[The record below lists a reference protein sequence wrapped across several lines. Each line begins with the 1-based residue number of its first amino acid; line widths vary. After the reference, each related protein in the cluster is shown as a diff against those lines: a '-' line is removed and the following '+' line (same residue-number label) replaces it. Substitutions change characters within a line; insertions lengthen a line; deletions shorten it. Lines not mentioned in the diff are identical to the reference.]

1 MLTNRHKRQ
10 VGKMYIAIID
20 YKMGNIKSVENS
32 FKKAGARIEVTNDPE
47 KIKNASAVILPG
59 VGAYREGFNNLK
71 EMDLIKPI
79 YESIEKKPFLGI
91 CLGMQLLFEY
101 SLEDGKNNGLGIFK
115 GFVGKIPPGVK
126 IPHIGWNQIEINK
139 ESELLK
145 GTKQGENF
153 YFVHSYHVIPED
165 KSIISSI
172 TDYGTSIVASIE
184 KDNIF
189 GFQFHPEK
197 SSTCG
202 QQLIRNFINLAE
214 RKR

>member
-1 MLTNRHKRQ
+1 
-10 VGKMYIAIID
+10 MYIAIID

-32 FKKAGARIEVTNDPE
+32 FKKAGARIEVTSDPE

-59 VGAYREGFNNLK
+59 VGAYRDAFKNLK

-79 YESIEKKPFLGI
+79 YESIENKPFLGI
-91 CLGMQLLFEY
+91 CIGMQLLFEY
-101 SLEDGKNNGLGIFK
+101 SLEGGKNKGLGVFK
-115 GFVGKIPPGVK
+115 GFVGRIPPGVK
-126 IPHIGWNQIEINK
+126 IPHIGWNQIEIK
-139 ESELLK
+139 KKSKLFK
-145 GTKQGENF
+145 DIKQGENF

-172 TDYGTSIVASIE
+172 TDHGTSIVASIE
-184 KDNIF
+184 QDNVF

-202 QQLIRNFINLAE
+202 QQLIRNFIDLVGGE
-214 RKR
+214 R

>member
-1 MLTNRHKRQ
+1 
-10 VGKMYIAIID
+10 MYIAIID

-32 FKKAGARIEVTNDPE
+32 FKKAGARIEVTSDPE

-59 VGAYREGFNNLK
+59 VGAYRDAFKNLK

-79 YESIEKKPFLGI
+79 YESIENKPFLGI
-91 CLGMQLLFEY
+91 CIGMQLLFEY
-101 SLEDGKNNGLGIFK
+101 SLEGGKNKGLGVFK
-115 GFVGKIPPGVK
+115 GFVGRIPPGVK
-126 IPHIGWNQIEINK
+126 IPHIGWNQIEIK
-139 ESELLK
+139 KKSKLFK
-145 GTKQGENF
+145 DIKQGENF

-172 TDYGTSIVASIE
+172 TDHGTSIVASIE
-184 KDNIF
+184 QDNVF

-202 QQLIRNFINLAE
+202 QQIIRNFIDLAGGE
-214 RKR
+214 R

>member
-1 MLTNRHKRQ
+1 
-10 VGKMYIAIID
+10 MYIAIID

-32 FKKAGARIEVTNDPE
+32 FKKAGARIEVTSDPE

-59 VGAYREGFNNLK
+59 VGAYRDAFKNLK

-79 YESIEKKPFLGI
+79 YESIENKPFLGI
-91 CLGMQLLFEY
+91 CMGMQLLFEY
-101 SLEDGKNNGLGIFK
+101 SLEGGKNKGLGVFK
-115 GFVGKIPPGVK
+115 GFVGRIPPGVK
-126 IPHIGWNQIEINK
+126 IPHIGWNQIEIK
-139 ESELLK
+139 KKSKLFK
-145 GTKQGENF
+145 DIKQGENF

-172 TDYGTSIVASIE
+172 TDHGTSIVASIE
-184 KDNIF
+184 QDNVF

-202 QQLIRNFINLAE
+202 QQIIRNFIDLAGGE
-214 RKR
+214 R

>member
-1 MLTNRHKRQ
+1 
-10 VGKMYIAIID
+10 MYIAIID

-32 FKKAGARIEVTNDPE
+32 FKKAGARIEVTSDPE

-59 VGAYREGFNNLK
+59 VGAYRDAFKNLK

-79 YESIEKKPFLGI
+79 YESIENKPFLGI
-91 CLGMQLLFEY
+91 CMGMQLLFEY
-101 SLEDGKNNGLGIFK
+101 SLEGGKNKGLGVFK
-115 GFVGKIPPGVK
+115 GFVGRIPPGVK
-126 IPHIGWNQIEINK
+126 IPHIGWNQIEIK
-139 ESELLK
+139 KKSKLLK
-145 GTKQGENF
+145 DIKQGENF

-172 TDYGTSIVASIE
+172 TDHGTSIVASIE
-184 KDNIF
+184 QDNVF

-202 QQLIRNFINLAE
+202 QQLIRNFIDLAE
-214 RKR
+214 GER

>member
-1 MLTNRHKRQ
+1 
-10 VGKMYIAIID
+10 MYIAIID

-32 FKKAGARIEVTNDPE
+32 FKKAGARIEVTSDPE

-59 VGAYREGFNNLK
+59 VGAYRDAFKNLE

-79 YESIEKKPFLGI
+79 YESIKNKPFLGI
-91 CLGMQLLFEY
+91 CMGMQLLFEY
-101 SLEDGKNNGLGIFK
+101 SLEGGKNKGLGVFK
-115 GFVGKIPPGVK
+115 GFIGRIPPGVK
-126 IPHIGWNQIEINK
+126 IPHIGWNQIEIK
-139 ESELLK
+139 KKSKLLK
-145 GTKQGENF
+145 DIKQGENF

-172 TDYGTSIVASIE
+172 TDHGTSIVASIE
-184 KDNIF
+184 QDNIF

-202 QQLIRNFINLAE
+202 QQLIRNFIDLAE
-214 RKR
+214 EKR